1 MTFFR
6 VGKRLLL
13 RTGSDSAGAF
23 RVDEIVDYQQ
33 DDLNVDDIF
42 LLDCFTE
49 LFIWVGSGANAK
61 EKEMAAETAKKYVSD
76 APDGRDAD
84 CPITTVSQG
93 SEPVMFSCHFLG
105 WDPVAAAAFEDPYE
119 AKMAELGQQAAAFSR
134 PSPPASELIEKLG
147 LEGVAPESEVQ
158 QMIVSFEYYDVDGGG
173 FMDQEEFRKLAPT
186 LIEQGL
192 VRKGAERSSDLADA
206 FGKAATR
213 TCRRCGQPGRS
224 KLRRCCEQLRLT
236 GTARGSSTSR
246 NSSTGGSETS

>member
-1 MTFFR
+1 M
-6 VGKRLLL
+6 L
-13 RTGSDSAGAF
+13 RPGSDSAGAF

-49 LFIWVGSGANAK
+49 LFIWVGSGANSK

-173 FMDQEEFRKLAPT
+173 FMDAEEFRKLAPT

-192 VRKGAERSSDLADA
+192 VRKGAERCSDLADA

-213 TCRRCGQPGRS
+213 PESVVLHARS
-224 KLRRCCEQLRLT
+224 KPSWWC
-236 GTARGSSTSR
+236 ANSR
-246 NSSTGGSETS
+246 D